1 MTSGRPPEMGV
12 AFFYLYVILFNLGG
26 FMKDDGEK
34 PSFWSMCWWIF
45 VAAISIS
52 FIRGIGDD
60 YD

>member
-1 MTSGRPPEMGV
+1 
-12 AFFYLYVILFNLGG
+12 
-26 FMKDDGEK
+26 MKDDGEK